1 MKLLVTQIEFD
12 FNDWYQRNWDFSLT
26 LDEQNSITND
36 NLGIWEVDNEDEL
49 VDKIS
54 DNAGWYIKS
63 IDYTS
68 NLLHP
73 LTSYL

>member
-26 LDEQNSITND
+26 SDEQNSITND

-49 VDKIS
+49 VDKII

-68 NLLHP
+68 NLIHP

>member
-26 LDEQNSITND
+26 SDEQIAITND